1 MLTIE
6 PIPRSGATDLRLAL
20 PLDVDRAR
28 RTRIDAAARAQRRLI
43 GAGEHER
50 VSGAGARSRFAE
62 RKQAWPRRPTARPRL
77 VLSERHA
84 LVHSHARLE
93 PVVGLPAI
101 AAKAIVRVS
110 FPWVAALS
118 SVALVD
124 VGRGY

>member
-1 MLTIE
+1 VNRGEIRPRRIE
-6 PIPRSGATDLRLAL
+6 TD
-20 PLDVDRAR
+20 PV
-28 RTRIDAAARAQRRLI
+28 AAARARP
-43 GAGEHER
+43 R
-50 VSGAGARSRFAE
+50 VSA
-62 RKQAWPRRPTARPRL
+62 TAS

-118 SVALVD
+118 SVALAD